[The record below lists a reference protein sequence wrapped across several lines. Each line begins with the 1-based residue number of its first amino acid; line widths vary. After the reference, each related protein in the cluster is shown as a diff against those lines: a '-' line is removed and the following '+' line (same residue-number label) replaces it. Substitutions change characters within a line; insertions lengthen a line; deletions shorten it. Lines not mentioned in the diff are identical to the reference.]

1 MLPAVLLL
9 GYDALMPVRI
19 AHAELRECAV
29 RVQVTATASGQ
40 LTQFSYEV
48 YRDSVGRFR
57 VDFHPA
63 TGNKTTIYAD
73 GKTIIV
79 HDNVRNVYTENA
91 YTPERTRV
99 ENIGAAFG
107 ASDPLLQV
115 FLDPSVGLAR
125 FCAMWGASDFLKS
138 ESEENTLF
146 ASQANTPVKVRISP
160 KTWLIEIVMIGE
172 AGQAAKWEI
181 SNAGLPLN
189 ESIPWSP
196 PKDSIRVESMSPNA
210 LPAPVVTDEAKPVVE
225 RSRDA
230 YRNLESVEY
239 STNAYLFTLTGDDTR
254 NATVWW
260 EREGNFRLQATSTSA
275 NRSLEVLY
283 SGDILSAFN
292 RVSRVAVRGAT
303 KRQFVFD
310 YVDALGGPSEPLAV
324 ALMTGRT
331 YWDRFLIP
339 GSKTQ
344 LVAVRPD
351 GISELSIETFDG
363 WTVTLRIGS
372 NGLISRIDRTL
383 KVEGRVT
390 TSETVIYTYS
400 RANEPITGSNWAIG
414 IPAGIEFGP
423 LPKL

>member
-9 GYDALMPVRI
+9 GYDALLPVRI

-73 GKTIIV
+73 GQTIIV
-79 HDNVRNVYTENA
+79 HDNARNVYTENA

-115 FLDPSVGLAR
+115 FLDPGVGLAR

-138 ESEENTLF
+138 ETEENTLF
-146 ASQANTPVKVRISP
+146 ASQANTPVKVRLSS
-160 KTWLIEIVMIGE
+160 KTWLIESVMIGE
-172 AGQAAKWEI
+172 TGQAAKWEV
-181 SNAGLPLN
+181 SSAGLPK
-189 ESIPWSP
+189 EDAIPWTP
-196 PKDSIRVESMSPNA
+196 PKDSIRVESMAPNA

-230 YRNLESVEY
+230 YRRLESVEY
-239 STNAYLFTLTGDDTR
+239 STNAYLFTSAGDDTR
-254 NATVWW
+254 NANVWW
-260 EREGNFRLQATSTSA
+260 ERDGNFRLQATSTSA

-283 SGDILSAFN
+283 FGDILSAFN
-292 RVSRVAVRGAT
+292 RVSRVAVRGNA
-303 KRQFVFD
+303 KRQVVFD
-310 YVDALGGPSEPLAV
+310 YVDALGGPSEPFAV
-324 ALMTGRT
+324 ALMTGRA

-344 LVAVRPD
+344 LVAVKPD
-351 GISELSIETFDG
+351 GTAELSVETFDG
-363 WTVTLRIGS
+363 WTVSLHIAPD
-372 NGLISRIDRTL
+372 GLINRIDRTL
-383 KVEGRVT
+383 KVEGKVT
-390 TSETVIYTYS
+390 TSETVIYS
-400 RANEPITGSNWAIG
+400 FSAVNEPIALSKWSLAVPSGT
-414 IPAGIEFGP
+414 EFAP
-423 LPKL
+423 LPNL

>member
-9 GYDALMPVRI
+9 SYDALLPVQI
-19 AHAELRECAV
+19 AHAELSECAV

-79 HDNVRNVYTENA
+79 HDNARRVYTENA

-115 FLDPSVGLAR
+115 FLDPGVGLSR
-125 FCAMWGASDFLKS
+125 FCALWGASDFLQS

-146 ASQANTPVKVRISP
+146 ASQANTPVKLRISP
-160 KTWLIEIVMIGE
+160 KTWLIESVMIGE
-172 AGQAAKWEI
+172 TGQAAKWEI
-181 SNAGLPLN
+181 VSSDLQLTD
-189 ESIPWSP
+189 SMPWTP
-196 PKDSIRVESMSPNA
+196 PKESIRVESMAPNA
-210 LPAPVVTDEAKPVVE
+210 LPAPVVTDDAKPIID

-230 YRNLESVEY
+230 YRKLESVEY
-239 STNAYLFTLTGDDTR
+239 TTNAYLFTSTGDDTR
-254 NATVWW
+254 SGNVSW
-260 EREGNFRLQATSTSA
+260 EREGNFRLQAASSSA

-283 SGDILSAFN
+283 SGDTLSAFN
-292 RVSRVAVRGAT
+292 RVSRVAYRGTA
-303 KRQFVFD
+303 KRQVVLD
-310 YVDALGGPSEPLAV
+310 YVDALGGPSESLAV
-324 ALMTGRT
+324 ALITGRD
-331 YWDRFLIP
+331 YWERFLIP

-344 LVAVRPD
+344 LTAVKPD
-351 GISELSIETFDG
+351 GTSELSVETFDG
-363 WTVTLRIGS
+363 WTVTLHIGS
-372 NGLISRIDRTL
+372 NGLINRIDRTL
-383 KVEGRVT
+383 KVDGKVT
-390 TSETVIYTYS
+390 TSETVIYS
-400 RANEPITGSNWAIG
+400 FSAVNEPIAGSKWSLSV
-414 IPAGIEFGP
+414 PAGTEFAP